1 MVAYQ
6 AISPHP
12 QLVSKRHII
21 NINPVVEQ
29 RGLLRITRHP
39 FHLYGS
45 EVIPETED
53 KRPNIITKD
62 AHTALISQD
71 ILRVFGAVSQDSGHL
86 NDQIYIFLI
95 NHNILP
101 TYIVLAAVDI

>member
-62 AHTALISQD
+62 APSGLGPKEISK
-71 ILRVFGAVSQDSGHL
+71 L
-86 NDQIYIFLI
+86 
-95 NHNILP
+95 
-101 TYIVLAAVDI
+101 